1 MADKQNLGIEDVR
14 EFLKQKGFENEI
26 VELTDSA
33 RTAQLAAE
41 AIGTSVAQI
50 VKSLI
55 FKGSQSGAP
64 ILVLASGANRVD
76 EKKVAQVIGEPI
88 KKADADFVRA
98 RTGFAIGG
106 VPPFAHLEPMRTV
119 IDEDLLTFA
128 DIWSAAGHPHSR
140 QSRHARHADRAGAGT
155 PLRDAGGARAGRD
168 GGQRARRR
176 GLAGRAVP
184 GAGGG
189 ASADPGSNCD
199 APACRQ
205 GSRHRVEERRDLVV
219 PGSRA

>member
-1 MADKQNLGIEDVR
+1 MQDKRNLGIDDVR
-14 EFLKQKGFENEI
+14 AFLRQSGLDSQI

-64 ILVLASGANRVD
+64 VLVLASGANRVD
-76 EKKVAQVIGEPI
+76 ERKVAQVIGEPV
-88 KKADADFVRA
+88 KKADAEFVRD

-128 DIWSAAGHPHSR
+128 DVWSAAGHPHAVVRLLPGELVSI
-140 QSRHARHADRAGAGT
+140 SK
-155 PLRDAGGARAGRD
+155 
-168 GGQRARRR
+168 GQ
-176 GLAGRAVP
+176 
-184 GAGGG
+184 
-189 ASADPGSNCD
+189 SADIKVS
-199 APACRQ
+199 
-205 GSRHRVEERRDLVV
+205 S
-219 PGSRA
+219 

>member
-1 MADKQNLGIEDVR
+1 MQDRRNLGVDDVR
-14 EFLKQKGFENEI
+14 AFLKERGIENEI

-55 FKGSQSGAP
+55 FRGSQSDSP

-76 EKKVAQVIGEPI
+76 EKKVSQVIGEPV

-106 VPPFAHLEPMRTV
+106 VPPFAHLEQMCTI
-119 IDEDLLTFA
+119 IDEDLLKFP
-128 DIWSAAGHPHSR
+128 DIWSAAGHT
-140 QSRHARHADRAGAGT
+140 HAVVRLL
-155 PLRDAGGARAGRD
+155 P
-168 GGQRARRR
+168 GQLVSISQ
-176 GLAGRAVP
+176 GK
-184 GAGGG
+184 
-189 ASADPGSNCD
+189 SADIKVSN
-199 APACRQ
+199 
-205 GSRHRVEERRDLVV
+205 
-219 PGSRA
+219 

>member
-14 EFLKQKGFENEI
+14 EFLKHKGFENEI

-33 RTAQLAAE
+33 RTAQLAAD

-128 DIWSAAGHPHSR
+128 DIWSAAGHPHAVVRLLPSDLLAIS
-140 QSRHARHADRAGAGT
+140 Q
-155 PLRDAGGARAGRD
+155 
-168 GGQRARRR
+168 GQ
-176 GLAGRAVP
+176 
-184 GAGGG
+184 
-189 ASADPGSNCD
+189 SADIKLS
-199 APACRQ
+199 
-205 GSRHRVEERRDLVV
+205 
-219 PGSRA
+219 